1 MHVTA
6 IEAIACPLLYFF
18 FQNLFLN
25 RAISIELK
33 ERNFDQVVRMINIPF
48 LWLFSSFKTMINF

>member
-6 IEAIACPLLYFF
+6 IEAIANPLLYFF
-18 FQNLFLN
+18 FLKSFLN

-33 ERNFDQVVRMINIPF
+33 ERNFDQVLKMINIPF
-48 LWLFSSFKTMINF
+48 LWLFSF